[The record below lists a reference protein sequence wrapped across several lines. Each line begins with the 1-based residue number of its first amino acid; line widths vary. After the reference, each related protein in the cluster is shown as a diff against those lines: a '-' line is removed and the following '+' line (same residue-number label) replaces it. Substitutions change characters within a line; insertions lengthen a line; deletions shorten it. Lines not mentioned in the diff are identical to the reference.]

1 MDNHLSQLSDLDHEI
16 SEHLQEEEIN
26 TEVIHRLVD
35 KRDQILQVLVQEA
48 SENQQ
53 FSRSEPWQ
61 CAIERTQ
68 RLVEEMQ
75 LKTSGIG
82 HSLKKYRYG
91 NKSVQQYKKF
101 L

>member
-1 MDNHLSQLSDLDHEI
+1 MDELLNQLSDIDHKIGEQ
-16 SEHLQEEEIN
+16 LQEEEIN
-26 TEVIHRLVD
+26 TEVIHQLVD

-53 FSRSEPWQ
+53 FSRSEPWRR
-61 CAIERTQ
+61 AIERTQ

>member
-1 MDNHLSQLSDLDHEI
+1 MDKYLNQLSDIDHEI
-16 SEHLQEEEIN
+16 SERLQEEEIN
-26 TEVIHRLVD
+26 TEVIHHLVD

-61 CAIERTQ
+61 YAIERTQ

>member
-1 MDNHLSQLSDLDHEI
+1 MDKHLNQLSDLDHEI
-16 SEHLQEEEIN
+16 SEQLQEEEIN
-26 TEVIHRLVD
+26 TEVIHLLVD

-53 FSRSEPWQ
+53 FSRSEPWL

>member
-1 MDNHLSQLSDLDHEI
+1 MDDNLNRLSDLDHEI
-16 SEHLQEEEIN
+16 DELLQAEEIN
-26 TEVIHRLVD
+26 TEVIHQLVD
-35 KRDQILQVLVQEA
+35 KRDQILQVLIQEA

-53 FSRSEPWQ
+53 FLRSESWQ
-61 CAIERTQ
+61 HAIKRTQ

-82 HSLKKYRYG
+82 KSLQKYRYG